1 MTDARPP
8 APRLE
13 TLPSEM
19 RADVLDLYRSLGGRL
34 ERPAL
39 RPGAWDLA
47 LAGGDVVELDE
58 ELHFNQYRAQTLEWS
73 WSRRLP

>member
-1 MTDARPP
+1 VTDARQP

-34 ERPAL
+34 DGPPL
-39 RPGAWDLA
+39 RPDA
-47 LAGGDVVELDE
+47 
-58 ELHFNQYRAQTLEWS
+58 
-73 WSRRLP
+73 